1 MRLSQF
7 HELMADEFGQAYA
20 QVISRDLV
28 LGALGDQTADAAL
41 AAGEDPKDVWLALCE
56 ANHVPKERWA
66 GKPQAKG
73 AKGAGPKGQ
82 IP

>member
-7 HELMADEFGQAYA
+7 QNLMTDEFGAAYA

-28 LGALGDQTADAAL
+28 LGALGDRTAQVAL

-56 ANHVPKERWA
+56 ANSVPKERWA
-66 GKPQAKG
+66 GKPQAKK
-73 AKGAGPKGQ
+73 AKSS
-82 IP
+82 

>member
-1 MRLSQF
+1 MRLSPF

-73 AKGAGPKGQ
+73 VKGGVQKDPRR
-82 IP
+82 

>member
-7 HELMADEFGQAYA
+7 HELMAEEFGQAYA

-41 AAGEDPKDVWLALCE
+41 ASGEDPKTVWMALCE

-66 GKPQAKG
+66 GKPQAKN
-73 AKGAGPKGQ
+73 AKGAVSKDQ
-82 IP
+82 SH

>member
-7 HELMADEFGQAYA
+7 QALMTDEFGTAYA

-41 AAGEDPKDVWLALCE
+41 AAGEDPKVVWLALCE

-66 GKPQAKG
+66 GKPQ
-73 AKGAGPKGQ
+73 PKKATSS
-82 IP
+82 